1 MALHPV
7 QKKLHRLYFGSTPA
21 AIRFQ
26 SVMLVLDVALI
37 AFFMASPF
45 FDKGPWYLL
54 VDYSIAVLV
63 VVDLY
68 FRAWAYGDFRKWLS
82 RPIVWA
88 DLAVLASLIVPVYAA
103 NLGFLRILRA
113 YSMING
119 QALWRV
125 LNNGKWLDTHIA
137 DTTRAVANLIVF
149 IFMVTALVHT
159 GFAARTEG
167 LNSYMDSLYFTITS
181 LSTTGYGDITLP
193 GFWGRL
199 VSIFAMIGGVTLF
212 FRLVQVA
219 FRPHKVRY
227 PCPACGLQRHDQDA
241 VHCKACGTRI
251 CIEDE
256 GD

>member
-1 MALHPV
+1 LALHPT

-21 AIRFQ
+21 ALRFQ
-26 SVMLVLDVALI
+26 GVLLVLDVVLI
-37 AFFMASPF
+37 GFFMIAPF
-45 FDKGPWYLL
+45 FEKESWFLA
-54 VDYSIAVLV
+54 VDYVIAVVLA
-63 VVDLY
+63 VDLI
-68 FRAWAYGDFRKWLS
+68 FRAWAYGDFRKWIS

-88 DLAVLASLIVPVYAA
+88 DIAVLLSLVIPAYLA

-113 YSMING
+113 YSLING
-119 QALWRV
+119 QALWRI
-125 LNNGKWLDTHIA
+125 LNKGKWQDTHVA
-137 DTTRAVANLIVF
+137 DTTRAVANLFVF

-159 GFAARTEG
+159 GFAARVDG

-181 LSTTGYGDITLP
+181 LSTTGYGDIVLP

-199 VSIFAMIGGVTLF
+199 VSIIAMIGGVTLF

-219 FRPHKVRY
+219 FRPAKVRF
-227 PCPACGLQRHDQDA
+227 PCPACGLQRHDLDA